1 MTTTYE
7 RIADLIAAR
16 IEDGDLSTGDL
27 VPSTRRIVAEHGVA
41 MATATR
47 VLDELRRRGLVEA
60 RRGVGTVVAA
70 RLSGVPAA
78 RITTADVVRA
88 AVALAD
94 SDGLGGLSM
103 RRIATDLGMPTM
115 SLYRHVTSREDLV
128 ARMLDA
134 VYGESPLPDPLPDGW
149 RARAETVARTLWA
162 AFTAHPWAAHAM
174 SMTRPQPAAN
184 GIAHTEA
191 LLAAFDIT
199 PGRLDVDVRMHLAV
213 TVFQF
218 VRGVAVNVEPA
229 EQARQDTGLSDEDW
243 MDRALPSLQAVTD
256 VRRHP
261 HLAEA
266 MSTGIDLTLDSLFE
280 FGLARLLDGYAVF
293 LRA

>member
-1 MTTTYE
+1 VTTTYE

-16 IEDGDLSTGDL
+16 IEDGDLAPGGL

-60 RRGVGTVVAA
+60 RRGVGTVVAHP
-70 RLSGVPAA
+70 GVPTA
-78 RITTADVVRA
+78 RVTTADVVRA
-88 AVALAD
+88 AVSLAD

-103 RRIATDLGMPTM
+103 RRIATALGMPTM

-134 VYGESPLPDPLPDGW
+134 VYGEFPLPDPLPDGW
-149 RARAETVARTLWA
+149 RARAEACARTLWA

-174 SMTRPQPAAN
+174 SMTRPQPAPN

-191 LLAAFDIT
+191 LLAAFAGT
-199 PGRLDVDVRMHLAV
+199 PARLDLDTRMHLAV

-218 VRGVAVNVEPA
+218 VRGVAVNIEPA
-229 EQARQDTGLSDEDW
+229 EQARQDTGLTDEDW

-256 VRRHP
+256 ARRHP
-261 HLAEA
+261 YLAEA